1 MTSYVQRCHELW
13 GVRTGDA
20 GGTIESWVFVLNRW
34 SRLKFKEWRVG
45 STPRVS
51 FLDLDCSSL
60 CKWGFPKIGIPQN
73 WWFVME
79 NPIKMDDLGV
89 PLFLETPK
97 WIYFMIFVSA
107 TYMRPT
113 VTCFEGLSQ
122 PFVVGFSGTRHSL
135 GLLGL
140 PCLYPVCTRTQTR
153 ASRTKALWALNL
165 QATTLQCNYVW
176 P

>member
-1 MTSYVQRCHELW
+1 MSCG

-20 GGTIESWVFVLNRW
+20 GGTIESGGVFVLNRW
-34 SRLKFKEWRVG
+34 SRLKF
-45 STPRVS
+45 STPRQS

-73 WWFVME
+73 GWFVME

-97 WIYFMIFVSA
+97 WIYFMILVSA
-107 TYMRPT
+107 MYMRPT

-140 PCLYPVCTRTQTR
+140 PCLYPVCTRTQTH

-165 QATTLQCNYVW
+165 QATTMQCNYVW